1 MLMTRGIRTISAS
14 LFVIGAAA
22 AAYTAYAASAPAK
35 PAPTPVP
42 TAAPAA
48 KPATLPIMNA
58 VRGDRANGWA
68 AQARSEVVSRNGI
81 VATSQAIASQAG
93 LKMLQDGG
101 NAFDAAVAGAAMM
114 NVVEPEATGMGG
126 DVFVIAWSAKDKKLV
141 ALNGSG
147 RSPAG
152 VNLARYKGQNRMPQM
167 GIESSVVPGA
177 VDAWDQLLK
186 TYGTMTFKQ
195 VLEPAAKA
203 AEEGFGVTERIAIDW
218 ERSIDNLNTDPDSA
232 KIYLPGGK
240 APAPYS
246 IFRNPDLGK
255 AFRLLQAEGRDAFYK
270 GAIAQAI
277 VAKSKKLGGV
287 FTMEDLAATKS
298 TWETPISTNYRG
310 FDVYEFPP
318 NTQGFAVLGML
329 NVLDVCGAKF
339 GIDIKA
345 AGPRSPEYWH
355 LLIEAKKLA
364 YTDLE
369 TYNGD
374 PGFSDIPVQ
383 RLISKA
389 YAAEQCA
396 KIDMKKAA
404 TPKPAPVPDGG
415 TIYLAAADAQ
425 GNMVS
430 FIYSV
435 YSFFGSQVTIPGYGF
450 LMNNRAAGFSLV
462 PNSPNTIA
470 PRKRPF
476 HTIIPGFIMKN
487 GQPLT
492 AFGLMSGDQQA
503 QGHAQVVVN
512 MIDFGANLQAASDA
526 ARFNHNQRN
535 NRLNLETELFN
546 VVGAQLKALGHDVYP
561 ASGISM
567 GGYQAISRD
576 PKTGVLIGAS
586 DHRKDGAAVGW

>member
-1 MLMTRGIRTISAS
+1 MKRGLRTISAS

-22 AAYTAYAASAPAK
+22 AAYAAYAASAPAK
-35 PAPTPVP
+35 PAPTPGP
-42 TAAPAA
+42 TAAKAA
-48 KPATLPIMNA
+48 ALPILNA

-68 AQARSEVVSRNGI
+68 AQARSEVVARNGI

-152 VNLARYKGQNRMPQM
+152 VNLARYKGQQRMPQM

-218 ERSIDNLNTDPDSA
+218 ERSVDNLNTDPDSA

-246 IFRNPDLGK
+246 IFRNPDLAK
-255 AFRLLQAEGRDAFYK
+255 AFRLIQAEGRDAFYK

-277 VAKSKKLGGV
+277 VAKSKKLGGA
-287 FTMEDLAATKS
+287 FTMEDLAATKA

-329 NVLDVCGAKF
+329 NVLEVCGAKF
-339 GIDIKA
+339 GVDIKA

-383 RLISKA
+383 RLVSKA

-435 YSFFGSQVTIPGYGF
+435 FSFFGSQVTVPGYGF

-462 PNSPNTIA
+462 SNSPNTIE

-476 HTIIPGFIMKN
+476 HTIIPGFIMKD

-512 MIDFGANLQAASDA
+512 MIDFGANVQAASDA

-561 ASGISM
+561 AGGVSM
-567 GGYQAISRD
+567 GGYQAITRD
-576 PKTGVLIGAS
+576 PVTGVLRGGS